1 MNRFDIST
9 IKDLK
14 AEREKDDD
22 YISYIIDNG
31 EVFIAVKVFDNN
43 TLDLDRFYSRVDIRG
58 LARCTLYYI
67 LKYLILTLPTI
78 NLNSLIEI
86 SIIAPSLPKR
96 NIETIQRTYRNMGWS
111 NIKCQTSCGMSE
123 KEFKKKVA
131 KDPYFKDAKDIL
143 CQDAEICSAMGE
155 PICKILEALK
165 FCDSTAPSKFCE
177 NGSSQ
182 KRKYSDEELL
192 ENVPEHVG
200 NISSQEL
207 LNYEDSDDDEIENQ
221 SKKRQKSRKGGK
233 NKKTRKGGKNK
244 KTIKRFSKLKK

>member
-1 MNRFDIST
+1 MNKFDIST

-14 AEREKDDD
+14 TEREKDDD
-22 YISYIIDNG
+22 YTSYIVDNG
-31 EVFIAVKVFDNN
+31 EVFIAVKVLDNN
-43 TLDLDRFYSRVDIRG
+43 TLDLDRFYSRVDIKG

-67 LKYLILTLPTI
+67 LRELIAKIPTI

-131 KDPYFKDAKDIL
+131 EDPYFKDAKDIL
-143 CQDAEICSAMGE
+143 CQDAEICSAIGE

-177 NGSSQ
+177 NGLSP

-192 ENVPEHVG
+192 ENVPEDVG
-200 NISSQEL
+200 SISSQEL
-207 LNYEDSDDDEIENQ
+207 LNYEESEDEEIENQ
-221 SKKRQKSRKGGK
+221 SKRQKSRKGGK
-233 NKKTRKGGKNK
+233 HKKARKGGKNK
-244 KTIKRFSKLKK
+244 KTIKRFSKFKK

>member
-14 AEREKDDD
+14 SERNIDDD
-22 YISYIIDNG
+22 YTSYIVDNG
-31 EVFIAVKVFDNN
+31 EVFIAVKVLDNN
-43 TLDLDRFYSRVDIRG
+43 TLDLDRFYSRVDIKG

-67 LKYLILTLPTI
+67 LRELIAKIPTI

-111 NIKCQTSCGMSE
+111 NIICQTSCGMSE
-123 KEFKKKVA
+123 KEFKKKVE

-143 CQDAEICSAMGE
+143 CQDTEICSAIGE
-155 PICKILEALK
+155 PICKILESLK
-165 FCDSTAPSKFCE
+165 FCDPNAPSRFCDK
-177 NGSSQ
+177 S

-192 ENVPEHVG
+192 EGVPEDVG
-200 NISSQEL
+200 PIDTDALLNFDSSQEDE
-207 LNYEDSDDDEIENQ
+207 EDLSDDSAPNP
-221 SKKRQKSRKGGK
+221 KKSRNFRKGGK
-233 NKKTRKGGKNK
+233 TKKTRKRLFKLKNK
-244 KTIKRFSKLKK
+244 YII